1 MRLSNIILVQPAD
14 DLHLTALFDV
24 EIILVNVVD
33 QMIHDTLLIHYREVQ
48 QQLGVVAGLFKQGGE
63 NFVQGVALLD
73 EQQTEQLVQLVF
85 GF

>member
-1 MRLSNIILVQPAD
+1 MRLSNIILIQPAD
-14 DLHLTALFDV
+14 DLHLTTLFDV

-33 QMIHDTLLIHYREVQ
+33 EMIDHALLIHYREVQ